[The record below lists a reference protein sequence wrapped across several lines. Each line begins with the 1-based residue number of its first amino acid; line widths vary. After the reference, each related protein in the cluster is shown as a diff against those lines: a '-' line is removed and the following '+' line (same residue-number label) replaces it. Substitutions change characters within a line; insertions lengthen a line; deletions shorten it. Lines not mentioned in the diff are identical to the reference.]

1 MKILA
6 IAICTLILGLSWLE
20 LTSETSSL
28 WASLFVSPDFFAV
41 HMLTAVCLLLLSR
54 PAIPFLFHRMTSRVG
69 LGAAG
74 ALALILSAIALDRA
88 SLPKDAVVLATMRF
102 VASLTLSY
110 PIAYLVSEFLP
121 ASDDVA
127 SPEVVSPEEDRAV
140 PVSKWSP
147 LGIGLVLAT
156 AIPFSYGHFLAD
168 YYSNQLTE
176 ALKNQRLELA
186 RSASGSW
193 SRLAPLARWQDEPV
207 DEIHAQLVGEVNR
220 IRNALSELSAGQVR
234 SNPGMVASMALQ
246 VDDFDGAVSVIEPH
260 LQGTAPSPF
269 AWDTFG
275 LILQRQELWRESEQ
289 AYRKAFELWNQQTAS
304 SNENGLASALRGIA
318 HAQNRQGRV
327 RDAEQTYQ
335 QLLEIDSS
343 AETHFLLAQ
352 FYEEE
357 QQTEEA
363 YHHASEAMILAPA
376 QFQQPGQTLINKLQS
391 AHMGCFQIYRRPR

>member
-28 WASLFVSPDFFAV
+28 WASLFVSPDYFAV

-74 ALALILSAIALDRA
+74 ALALILSAIALDPA
-88 SLPKDAVVLATMRF
+88 SLPKDAVVLATIRF

-156 AIPFSYGHFLAD
+156 VIPFSYGHFLAD

-176 ALKNQRLELA
+176 ALKNQRL
-186 RSASGSW
+186 
-193 SRLAPLARWQDEPV
+193 
-207 DEIHAQLVGEVNR
+207 
-220 IRNALSELSAGQVR
+220 
-234 SNPGMVASMALQ
+234 
-246 VDDFDGAVSVIEPH
+246 
-260 LQGTAPSPF
+260 
-269 AWDTFG
+269 
-275 LILQRQELWRESEQ
+275 
-289 AYRKAFELWNQQTAS
+289 
-304 SNENGLASALRGIA
+304 
-318 HAQNRQGRV
+318 
-327 RDAEQTYQ
+327 
-335 QLLEIDSS
+335 
-343 AETHFLLAQ
+343 
-352 FYEEE
+352 
-357 QQTEEA
+357 
-363 YHHASEAMILAPA
+363 
-376 QFQQPGQTLINKLQS
+376 
-391 AHMGCFQIYRRPR
+391 